1 MLQPNCLFSSV
12 YDTKSLGD
20 IAFRFLDL
28 AKEKRRRRQA
38 SSSSSSPM
46 SSPHVTVYDI
56 NASMLE
62 VGRARAEKL
71 GHTRE
76 SGLIDWRQ
84 GDAMRLPFEDG
95 QFDAY
100 TIAFGI
106 RNVVRIDEARRL
118 LIFVVAPLRM
128 FGFLNFFLSLAGIGR
143 GVSSASARREVPLPR
158 VQQGGQSRRVCS
170 VRLLLFS
177 GK

>member
-1 MLQPNCLFSSV
+1 
-12 YDTKSLGD
+12 
-20 IAFRFLDL
+20 
-28 AKEKRRRRQA
+28 
-38 SSSSSSPM
+38 
-46 SSPHVTVYDI
+46 
-56 NASMLE
+56 MLE
-62 VGRARAEKL
+62 VGRARAEKM

-128 FGFLNFFLSLAGIGR
+128 FGFLNFLCPLQALAEAYRVLRPGGRFLCLEFSR
-143 GVSSASARREVPLPR
+143 VDNPVVSAAYDFYSFQASNT
-158 VQQGGQSRRVCS
+158 
-170 VRLLLFS
+170 
-177 GK
+177 

>member
-1 MLQPNCLFSSV
+1 
-12 YDTKSLGD
+12 
-20 IAFRFLDL
+20 
-28 AKEKRRRRQA
+28 
-38 SSSSSSPM
+38 M
-46 SSPHVTVYDI
+46 SSPHVTVCDI

-62 VGRARAEKL
+62 VGRARADKL

-76 SGLIDWRQ
+76 SGVIDWRQ

-106 RNVVRIDEARRL
+106 RNVVRIDEARRFHNF
-118 LIFVVAPLRM
+118 FVVAPLRM
-128 FGFLNFFLSLAGIGR
+128 FGFLNFFAGIGR

-158 VQQGGQSRRVCS
+158 VQQGGQSRRICS

>member
-1 MLQPNCLFSSV
+1 
-12 YDTKSLGD
+12 
-20 IAFRFLDL
+20 
-28 AKEKRRRRQA
+28 
-38 SSSSSSPM
+38 M
-46 SSPHVTVYDI
+46 SSPHVTVCDI

-62 VGRARAEKL
+62 VGRARADKL

-118 LIFVVAPLRM
+118 LIFLCC
-128 FGFLNFFLSLAGIGR
+128 FFTYVWLFKLSLFFVSLAGIGR

-158 VQQGGQSRRVCS
+158 VQQGGQSRRICS